1 MGTKAPVVAICSPL
15 EEHLVARVR
24 DAFGDRIDL
33 RYRPD
38 LLPAPRYVA
47 DHGDPNFVRTVEQE
61 HAWRQMLADA
71 EVTFDFA
78 TEGADGP
85 LQLSPTVRWIQT
97 TSAGVG
103 PSAKRFGLEGQGVI
117 VTTASGIHAGPL
129 AEFVFASL
137 LYWVKEFPR
146 LMDDKR
152 GHRWDRFCAGELRG
166 KTLAV
171 VGPGRIGRE
180 VARIGRAFGM
190 TVWMMG
196 RTVGADAADAVGADR
211 LWERPDLREM
221 LAGADAIVLVV
232 PHTPETVGM
241 IGREEIAVMKPEAM
255 LVNIAR
261 GVVIDEQALTEALR
275 DRRIAFAALDVFTE
289 EPLPVASPLWD
300 LPNVLINPHSA
311 STAWEENSRL
321 TDRFIA
327 NLMHY
332 LAGEIDQMSPQLD
345 ISRGY

>member
-1 MGTKAPVVAICSPL
+1 
-15 EEHLVARVR
+15 
-24 DAFGDRIDL
+24 
-33 RYRPD
+33 
-38 LLPAPRYVA
+38 
-47 DHGDPNFVRTVEQE
+47 
-61 HAWRQMLADA
+61 
-71 EVTFDFA
+71 
-78 TEGADGP
+78 
-85 LQLSPTVRWIQT
+85 
-97 TSAGVG
+97 
-103 PSAKRFGLEGQGVI
+103 
-117 VTTASGIHAGPL
+117 
-129 AEFVFASL
+129 
-137 LYWVKEFPR
+137 
-146 LMDDKR
+146 
-152 GHRWDRFCAGELRG
+152 
-166 KTLAV
+166 
-171 VGPGRIGRE
+171 
-180 VARIGRAFGM
+180 
-190 TVWMMG
+190 MMG
-196 RTVGADAADAVGADR
+196 RTVGVDVADAVGADR

-327 NLMHY
+327 NLGHY